1 MTRLLALCADDY
13 GAGRGIDDAIVELA
27 AAGRL
32 SAVSCL
38 ANGEHWSG
46 DAPALRG
53 VAGRVD
59 IGLHFNLSEGRPL
72 SAELARAWASLPAL
86 PRLIALAH
94 LGALPLQ
101 AIRAELAC
109 QLEVF
114 TAAAGMAP
122 RFVDG
127 HQHVHHLPGVRGIV
141 LEAVERM
148 RPMPAVRN
156 TGRVLGPGWRIKR
169 LLIGA
174 TGGRALLHQLAR
186 RGIAHNPALSGV
198 YDFEATDYRAL
209 MQRWLAAIPA
219 EGALLF
225 CHPGAG
231 STAADVDPIAAA
243 RVREWNYLR
252 SAGFTDDLAA
262 ADVTLG
268 PVWRTEA
275 TR

>member
-1 MTRLLALCADDY
+1 MTRVLALCADDY
-13 GAGRGIDDAIVELA
+13 GAARGIDDAIVKLA

-46 DAPALRG
+46 AAPALRR

-59 IGLHFNLSEGRPL
+59 VGLHFNLSEGRPL
-72 SAELARAWASLPAL
+72 SAELARAWPSLPAL

-94 LGALPLQ
+94 LGALPLP

-114 TAAAGMAP
+114 TAAIGAAP

-156 TGRVLGPGWRIKR
+156 TGRVVGPGWRFKR
-169 LLIGA
+169 LLIEA
-174 TGGRALLHQLAR
+174 TGGRALRRELER

-198 YDFEATDYRAL
+198 YDFQTLDYRAL

-225 CHPGAG
+225 CHPGAA
-231 STAADVDPIAAA
+231 STGAAADPIAAA
-243 RVREWNYLR
+243 RVREGNYLR
-252 SAGFTDDLAA
+252 SAGFTGDLAA
-262 ADVTLG
+262 ADVKLG
-268 PVWRTEA
+268 PVWRSGA
-275 TR
+275 TP